1 MEVPWVAENQT
12 KTKTKTPK
20 VSENGEGESRKF
32 GVGELAMESV
42 WEDDMFVEVVV
53 PRTLWLWLLYL
64 YEKSF
69 SQPRLGMQHVGHVIL
84 ECMGR
89 IDLS

>member
-1 MEVPWVAENQT
+1 MVF
-12 KTKTKTPK
+12 
-20 VSENGEGESRKF
+20 GESRKF
-32 GVGELAMESV
+32 GAGELAMESV
-42 WEDDMFVEVVV
+42 WEDDMFVKFVV

-69 SQPRLGMQHVGHVIL
+69 SRPRLGMQNVGHVIL